1 MNHIGA
7 GIARRSA
14 NIVVQLRTREKNMRF
29 HRLLAALAA
38 GSLLFIVRAHA
49 SELKVSASTA
59 VKSLLEQLGPQFE
72 KTSKN
77 KLTFSFGPAATLKEK
92 IDQGAAFDVAILTAP
107 LTDALVKA
115 GKVDTTTRA
124 TIARAGLGVSVR
136 AGAAKPDVSTDEGL
150 KRTLLKAKSIGY
162 NGVGASR
169 AGSEA
174 MLRKLGIANA
184 VQPKIK
190 LLDVSAPVAV
200 AKGEVEIG
208 LGPISEILPIKG
220 AQLAGPFPADLQSYL
235 VFSAG
240 VSTESKSADAAIALI
255 KFLTSPSAAP
265 VLDAKGMQPG

>member
-1 MNHIGA
+1 
-7 GIARRSA
+7 
-14 NIVVQLRTREKNMRF
+14 MRF
-29 HRLLAALAA
+29 HRLLAALAV
-38 GSLLFIVRAHA
+38 GSLLFIVRAQA

-59 VKSLLEQLGPQFE
+59 VKSVLEQLGPQFE
-72 KTSKN
+72 KTSGN
-77 KLTFSFGPAATLKEK
+77 KLTFTFGPAATLKEK
-92 IDQGAAFDVAILTAP
+92 IDQGAVFDVAILTAP

-115 GKVDTTTRA
+115 GKVDATTRA

-136 AGAAKPDVSTDEGL
+136 AGAAKPDVSMDDGL
-150 KRTLLKAKSIGY
+150 KRTLLNAKSIGY

-174 MLRKLGIANA
+174 MLRKLGIADA

-208 LGPISEILPIKG
+208 LGPISEILPIEG

-240 VSTESKSADAAIALI
+240 VSTESKNAEAATALI
-255 KFLTSPSAAP
+255 KFLASPAAAP
-265 VLDAKGMQPG
+265 VLKDKGMQPG